1 MKRLLQISEGVDI
14 EGLVTRLSKSFD
26 KITMKT
32 DDNGN
37 KVMIL
42 EQSET
47 KTVLEWMDKPV
58 IWFKWG
64 R

>member
-47 KTVLEWMDKPV
+47 KTVLESMDKPV